1 MDEPPYDSIEIR
13 TLRLKQWRQKR
24 FIITKRKRIIT
35 SFIGM
40 GKVGKPKG
48 TDVGASE
55 SNR

>member
-13 TLRLKQWRQKR
+13 RSRLKQWRQKR
-24 FIITKRKRIIT
+24 FIVTKRKHIIT

-48 TDVGASE
+48 TDVGAGE

>member
-13 TLRLKQWRQKR
+13 RSRLKQWRQKR
-24 FIITKRKRIIT
+24 FIVTKRKRIIT